1 MCELLGVPYE
11 DRARFEDISAALVG
25 TDADAMTEAFG
36 EITTYLYDLMQRKR
50 KEPADDMLSEL
61 AAESDLVDAE
71 LTSIAFLLLVAGFE
85 TTANMLGIGTYALL
99 SHPDQLARLRADP
112 SLTDRTVDELLRYLS
127 IPQYGLTRTALS
139 DGEVAGRKVRKG
151 EVITVSV
158 PAANRDPQRFAEPES
173 FDIGRSSAGHLTFG
187 HGVHQCVGQGLA
199 LIEMRIAYTAL
210 VNRFPGLRLAVPAE
224 EIRMRE
230 EMQVYGVHELPVEW

>member
-1 MCELLGVPYE
+1 
-11 DRARFEDISAALVG
+11 
-25 TDADAMTEAFG
+25 
-36 EITTYLYDLMQRKR
+36 
-50 KEPADDMLSEL
+50 
-61 AAESDLVDAE
+61 
-71 LTSIAFLLLVAGFE
+71 
-85 TTANMLGIGTYALL
+85 
-99 SHPDQLARLRADP
+99 
-112 SLTDRTVDELLRYLS
+112 
-127 IPQYGLTRTALS
+127 
-139 DGEVAGRKVRKG
+139 
-151 EVITVSV
+151 V

-173 FDIGRSSAGHLTFG
+173 FDVGRSSAGHLTFG